1 MSQPNPPSGYRR
13 FSADSRLIVGR
24 LEAHG
29 RANYHFQANQAPS
42 YFLKV
47 ITNRGARILWGKDL
61 ERALVQSRTQP
72 KVGSQI
78 GVRRTGYETFT
89 IPDGTGQRVVK
100 RNLWIVESAQ
110 FFAERAQLARRV
122 RDAHAD
128 ARETAKS
135 HPELVSTFLSLRGAQ
150 AIAERRIADP
160 KDRERFLAL
169 VREAMAKSTKNG
181 KPLPEIR
188 LRERV
193 KQIEEKA
200 PAARAIK
207 REGPAR

>member
-1 MSQPNPPSGYRR
+1 VSAPNSPSYRR
-13 FSADSRLIVGR
+13 FSAHSQLIVGR

-29 RANYHFQANQAPS
+29 SANYQFRADQAPS

-47 ITNRGARILWGKDL
+47 ITNRGTRTLWGKDL
-61 ERALVQSRTQP
+61 ERALAQSRTQP
-72 KVGSQI
+72 KLGSQI
-78 GVRRTGYETFT
+78 GVRRTGYETFALPEGAGER
-89 IPDGTGQRVVK
+89 IVK
-100 RNLWIVESAQ
+100 RNLWIVESAS

-122 RDAHAD
+122 RDAHAY

-135 HPELVSTFLSLRGAQ
+135 HPELISTFLSLRGAQ

-160 KDRERFLAL
+160 RDRERFLAL
-169 VREAMAKSTKNG
+169 VREAMAKSISNG

-193 KQIEEKA
+193 KPIGEKA
-200 PAARAIK
+200 PPARVIK

>member
-1 MSQPNPPSGYRR
+1 MSQPNPSSAYRR
-13 FSADSRLIVGR
+13 FSSDSRLIVGR

-29 RANYHFQANQAPS
+29 RAKYHFQADQSES

-47 ITNRGARILWGKDL
+47 ITNRGTRILWGKDL
-61 ERALVQSRTQP
+61 ERALAQSRTQP
-72 KVGSQI
+72 KLGSQI
-78 GVRRTGYETFT
+78 GVRRTGYETFAV
-89 IPDGTGQRVVK
+89 PEGTGERIVK
-100 RNLWIVESAQ
+100 RNLWIVETAQ
-110 FFAERAQLARRV
+110 FFAERAQLARRL

-135 HPELVSTFLSLRGAQ
+135 HPELVSTYLSLRGAQ

-169 VREAMAKSTKNG
+169 VREAMAKSLRNG

-188 LRERV
+188 VLERARE
-193 KQIEEKA
+193 IEKKA
-200 PAARAIK
+200 PAARVIK
-207 REGPAR
+207 REGPIR